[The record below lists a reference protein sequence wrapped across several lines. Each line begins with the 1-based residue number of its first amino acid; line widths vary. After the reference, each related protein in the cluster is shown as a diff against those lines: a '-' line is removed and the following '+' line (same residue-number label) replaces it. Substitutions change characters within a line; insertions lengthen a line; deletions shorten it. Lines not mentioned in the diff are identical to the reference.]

1 MTKKDNIFVLALKLF
16 IICLVVALGLS
27 ALNYITEPI
36 ITQLTEA
43 KKAEAMQSVLPDCE
57 LTKLNDSVYVGVK
70 NGEIKGHAVN
80 VVTSEGYGGDI
91 ELIVGFDADFKV
103 TGVEYISMSET
114 PGLGSRAK
122 EEPFASQF
130 NGKPARDFSQIQAMT
145 GATVTSKAVN
155 GAINQAS
162 DMAKEALII
171 KKGATE

>member
-1 MTKKDNIFVLALKLF
+1 MTKKDNIFLLALKLF
-16 IICLVVALGLS
+16 VICLVVALGLS
-27 ALNYITEPI
+27 ALNYVTKPI
-36 ITQLTEA
+36 IDELNET

-57 LTKLNDSVYVGVK
+57 LIKLNDSVYIGME
-70 NGEIKGHAVN
+70 NGEIEGYAVN
-80 VVTSEGYGGDI
+80 VITPEGYGGNI
-91 ELIVGFDADFKV
+91 ELIVGFDADFNV

-130 NGKPARDFSQIQAMT
+130 NGKPARDFSEIEAIT

-162 DMAKEALII
+162 VMAKEALVIN
-171 KKGATE
+171 KGVTE